1 MELAGEHGTS
11 IREKLHAQMIKLQY
25 GRTNTFLIRGTV
37 GNLLVDTDYPGTLYS
52 LYKALRN
59 NHLSIKD
66 IQWVLATHYHP
77 DHMGLI
83 SALMEQGVRL
93 LVMDVQKDDI
103 HFSDAIFARDRI
115 PYSPIQDEQATI
127 ITCEGSREF
136 LKQLRISG
144 EIIST
149 PSHSKDSVCLVL
161 DEGECLAGD
170 LVRYECLEAY
180 ENGPAERNDWQN
192 VMLFHPKRILYAHG
206 PEEVL
211 C

>member
-83 SALMEQGVRL
+83 SALMEQGVGL

-136 LKQLRISG
+136 LKQLGISG

-149 PSHSKDSVCLVL
+149 PSHSKDSVCLV
-161 DEGECLAGD
+161 
-170 LVRYECLEAY
+170 RYECLEAY
-180 ENGPAERNDWQN
+180 ENGSAERNDWQN